1 MMLAPPPS
9 PLLLTSQL
17 VEEVAIKETLTEL
30 DDLLVLLSHTDENEI
45 RFLGVQQ
52 LSNAESASFCPPP
65 PIPPMAP
72 PFQVVV
78 QETMITTM
86 MGVIIVIIILV
97 LLMML
102 VLKMTKKYHIT

>member
-1 MMLAPPPS
+1 MLAPPPS

-72 PFQVVV
+72 PFQVVF

-97 LLMML
+97 LLMIL
-102 VLKMTKKYHIT
+102 VLKMTKKYQIT